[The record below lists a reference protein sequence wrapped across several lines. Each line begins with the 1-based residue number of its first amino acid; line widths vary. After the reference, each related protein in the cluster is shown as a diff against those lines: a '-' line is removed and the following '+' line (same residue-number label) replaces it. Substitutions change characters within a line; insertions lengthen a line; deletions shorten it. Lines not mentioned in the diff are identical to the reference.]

1 MTFATDNATFLTSL
15 VSGFFLN
22 LFIVVVVTYYLLV
35 DGRRVRQ
42 WLLRF
47 DDETVLRGNLLNVI
61 VTSIIAVSVFQG
73 YNAVA
78 PAPAQV
84 P

>member
-61 VTSIIAVSVFQG
+61 VTAFIAIAVF
-73 YNAVA
+73 
-78 PAPAQV
+78 
-84 P
+84 